1 MDFIQSDYRKKK
13 SYQIFSF
20 EVMKTRKSEDG
31 IIFKSL
37 EKLFN
42 VLNPLQKDNFSIST
56 GGKCF
61 HLKGTKN
68 GIYIQKSANMLIKST
83 PELQGKA
90 FPTTSYNTQP
100 APNVKF
106 FFRTRVCL

>member
-1 MDFIQSDYRKKK
+1 
-13 SYQIFSF
+13 
-20 EVMKTRKSEDG
+20 MKTRKSEDG

-68 GIYIQKSANMLIKST
+68 GIYIQKKMLTCSLKVPQNYKEKHSL
-83 PELQGKA
+83 PPL
-90 FPTTSYNTQP
+90 TTHSQP
-100 APNVKF
+100 QM
-106 FFRTRVCL
+106 

>member
-1 MDFIQSDYRKKK
+1 
-13 SYQIFSF
+13 
-20 EVMKTRKSEDG
+20 MKIRKSEDG

-37 EKLFN
+37 EKLSD

-56 GGKCF
+56 VGKCL

-68 GIYIQKSANMLIKST
+68 GINTHTHTNANMLIKSN

-90 FPTTSYNTQP
+90 FPTTSYSTQP
-100 APNVKF
+100 APAA
-106 FFRTRVCL
+106 